1 MLRPIFRAAAGGRVD
16 VDAATRDYVDVCD
29 PCWAVLMSVVCA
41 TAGDHVEIC
50 GL

>member
-1 MLRPIFRAAAGGRVD
+1 MLRPIFRAAAGGRGD
-16 VDAATRDYVDVCD
+16 VGAATGDYDVCD
-29 PCWAVLMSVVCA
+29 PCWVVLMSVVCA